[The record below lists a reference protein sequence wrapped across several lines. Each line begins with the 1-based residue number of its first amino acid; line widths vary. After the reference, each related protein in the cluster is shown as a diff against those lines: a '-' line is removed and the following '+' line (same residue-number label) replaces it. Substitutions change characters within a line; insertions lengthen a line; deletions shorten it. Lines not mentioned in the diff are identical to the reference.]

1 MNRNAKFFLTAL
13 LLALFGFINGSNL
26 KAQNAFDSLT
36 EQAKLKILRNVNH
49 FTFRFYV
56 DSYYNMT
63 FGGETDTSN
72 VVPFSSNCPVH
83 DQIRMNVA
91 ALELYYESSSV
102 RGKLAL
108 QYGDAPN
115 LLADPEVN
123 FIKNLRQANF
133 GFRLWK
139 ELWIDF
145 GYMFN
150 PVGYESS
157 WTVLNRISTVTIGGY
172 FEPGSV
178 LGTKLSYKFSEK
190 FNMGLMIGNPYS
202 LAYGKNTH
210 MAGMIFLNY
219 KPMDK
224 LQFTYN
230 NFFGNQ
236 ALKTAKLKNDILYN
250 NLIVTYLP
258 FKGFELVGQV
268 DLAAQTNS
276 GRWPDTTKT
285 AYMYSGFLQCSYA
298 FERHLRGSVKYELF
312 HDPDGF
318 LSGVYSFDGKVH
330 GLLTHGLT
338 LGFEYKPIEI
348 GFMRLEYR
356 YLFANPGNKVF
367 YSNTSDELQSL
378 IFTTGVRF

>member
-1 MNRNAKFFLTAL
+1 MKRILRSFLPAVL
-13 LLALFGFINGSNL
+13 LICFWFTPGNHLA
-26 KAQNAFDSLT
+26 AQNAFDSLT
-36 EQAKLKILRNVNH
+36 DQAKSKILRNVNH

-63 FGGETDTSN
+63 FGGKTDTSN

-91 ALELYYESSSV
+91 AIELYYDDTSV

-115 LLADPEVN
+115 LLADPTAN

-139 ELWIDF
+139 DLWIDF

-157 WTVLNRISTVTIGGY
+157 WTVLNRISTVTTGGY

-178 LGTKLSYKFSEK
+178 LGTKLSYKFSDK
-190 FNMGLMIGNPYS
+190 FNMGFMIGNPYS

-236 ALKTAKLKNDILYN
+236 ALINAERKNDILYN
-250 NLIVTYLP
+250 NLIVTWLP
-258 FKGFELVGQV
+258 FKGFEMVGQL

-276 GRWPDTTKT
+276 GLPPDTTKT
-285 AYMYSGFLQCSYA
+285 AFMYSGFLQCSYA
-298 FERHLRGSVKYELF
+298 FERHLMGSVKYELF
-312 HDPDGF
+312 DDPQGF
-318 LSGVYSFDGKVH
+318 LSGTYSFRGKVQ
-330 GLLTHGLT
+330 GLLVHGIT
-338 LGFEYKPIEI
+338 FGFEYKPIQI
-348 GFMRLEYR
+348 GFMRIEYR